1 MYLEP
6 IFGSEDIVRQLPTEA
21 RRFQSVDTL
30 WRKTMGDTNTDPN
43 FMSQAD
49 EEKHLDE
56 KFKKANEKL
65 DEVLT
70 HSLAYS
76 LANLLTHSLAYSL
89 THSLTHLFTY
99 SLTHQLTPSLA
110 YSLTHSP
117 IHLLPHSLTH
127 LLTHLLTHSPTHSC
141 T

>member
-70 HSLAYS
+70 HSLTY
-76 LANLLTHSLAYSL
+76 
-89 THSLTHLFTY
+89 SLTHLFTY
-99 SLTHQLTPSLA
+99 SLTHSLTHSLTYSLA
-110 YSLTHSP
+110 YS
-117 IHLLPHSLTH
+117 
-127 LLTHLLTHSPTHSC
+127 LTHLLTHSPTHSL
-141 T
+141 TYSLMYIGNQGIE